1 MPGLRPRPAGF
12 GATPE
17 TASSPHARPLQDR
30 SDRLL
35 VATLVAASLVAQWL
49 WMDAGVGPYD
59 EGLMLFG
66 ADRVLR
72 GDVPY
77 RDFWTLYGPAGF
89 YVDALLFRVF
99 GEFALV
105 GRGFD
110 AAVKAA
116 IVGLAFAIVRRFGRA
131 GLATAAALLVLGLL
145 IYLRSYGVP
154 VFPAVAASL
163 VAVLA
168 LDAVATRASRRAAAL
183 AGVAV
188 GSALLFRHDLGAY
201 AAVGSLVFIAF
212 GALPARSAETAAG
225 DRRALFV
232 RFAGGLL
239 VVVAPVAVWLLAVVP
254 LHDLAFSL
262 VEVPLRVYPKVRAL
276 PFPSLADAAAEFG
289 TQRSLGS
296 LGPLVVYLPVVAVAI
311 GVASEVSRLRDPAAT
326 AAAPAPSWVFQ
337 LLLLLDVLF
346 FVKGLVRVSPVQMG
360 ASLVLSTLVV
370 AAAAARARG
379 AGWRGLL
386 LGIGALA
393 AAGLVA
399 KPFVNAAE
407 RTARAG
413 GALLSD
419 RWISQAGSLCRDT
432 GVPRLRCL
440 RLDADRMT
448 VARYLL
454 DHGSRGQRVYFGVGR
469 HDRILVGDVAL
480 YFASE
485 AVAPTRW
492 HDLHPGVQ
500 TTRQIQ
506 TEMIAELDTKP
517 VAFAVIN
524 TEWDDQQ
531 EPNDSARSSGIRLLD
546 DYLQRRFRPVLKAG
560 TFTVLAPLQRATM
573 Q

>member
-1 MPGLRPRPAGF
+1 
-12 GATPE
+12 
-17 TASSPHARPLQDR
+17 
-30 SDRLL
+30 
-35 VATLVAASLVAQWL
+35 
-49 WMDAGVGPYD
+49 
-59 EGLMLFG
+59 
-66 ADRVLR
+66 
-72 GDVPY
+72 
-77 RDFWTLYGPAGF
+77 
-89 YVDALLFRVF
+89 
-99 GEFALV
+99 
-105 GRGFD
+105 
-110 AAVKAA
+110 
-116 IVGLAFAIVRRFGRA
+116 
-131 GLATAAALLVLGLL
+131 
-145 IYLRSYGVP
+145 
-154 VFPAVAASL
+154 
-163 VAVLA
+163 
-168 LDAVATRASRRAAAL
+168 
-183 AGVAV
+183 
-188 GSALLFRHDLGAY
+188 
-201 AAVGSLVFIAF
+201 
-212 GALPARSAETAAG
+212 
-225 DRRALFV
+225 
-232 RFAGGLL
+232 
-239 VVVAPVAVWLLAVVP
+239 
-254 LHDLAFSL
+254 
-262 VEVPLRVYPKVRAL
+262 VRAL

-289 TQRSLGS
+289 TQRSLAS

-326 AAAPAPSWVFQ
+326 AAAPAPSSVFQ

-346 FVKGLVRVSPVQMG
+346 FVKGLVRISPVQMG

-413 GALLSD
+413 GAAGSALLSD

-454 DHGSRGQRVYFGVGR
+454 AHGSRGQRVYFGVGR

-500 TTRQIQ
+500 TTREIQ
-506 TEMIAELDTKP
+506 TEMIAELETKP